1 MDFLSLHSKK
11 ESSGEKGAGKSR
23 SWPSW
28 PCLSW
33 CNEIDN
39 QSERLLVELDGCE
52 KVAEV
57 VQTTVTTAT
66 FADRHNPTQLKDFDR
81 IPIAAGLWDY
91 SFLVLE
97 GRGSST
103 PADALNT

>member
-1 MDFLSLHSKK
+1 MINDWRFQIDC
-11 ESSGEKGAGKSR
+11 AR
-23 SWPSW
+23 STP
-28 PCLSW
+28 
-33 CNEIDN
+33 
-39 QSERLLVELDGCE
+39 
-52 KVAEV
+52 
-57 VQTTVTTAT
+57 
-66 FADRHNPTQLKDFDR
+66 ADRHNPTQLKDFDR